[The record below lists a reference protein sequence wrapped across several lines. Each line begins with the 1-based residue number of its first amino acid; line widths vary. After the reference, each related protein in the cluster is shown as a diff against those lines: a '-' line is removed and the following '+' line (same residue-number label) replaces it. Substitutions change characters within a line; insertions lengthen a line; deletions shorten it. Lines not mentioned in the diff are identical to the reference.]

1 MDDRKMVEREVKVED
16 PQLSPEA
23 ERLLTAE
30 LREAVG
36 KDRVRVP
43 ADRADSM
50 GRVGGAERP
59 SLWTALSANRLVI
72 GITFF
77 VLLIVGVIV
86 ALATDSWW
94 AVVAACAVHAIGTLV
109 VITLA
114 LRLSTEVEHVAPE
127 TAARL
132 EEEGVPDPD
141 GVISDLAEQYTS
153 ADEARG
159 AAEVVSGGHNQVTT
173 EPDEDRARA
182 TAEQRT
188 ALTPASRPTEPA
200 GLKGAPMLLPIT
212 AVAGSV
218 AVALVAAV
226 VLGGQAWLGTV
237 LLVGSAVAWLW
248 LQWRVAGGE
257 EERGDDASGGPAR
270 RPGDSGRGRRSRLLP
285 TTAIVVA
292 AVVAGVIIVGQ
303 IAGYI

>member
-1 MDDRKMVEREVKVED
+1 MQDRKFVEREVNVED

-30 LREAVG
+30 VREAVG
-36 KDRVRVP
+36 QDRVRVP
-43 ADRADSM
+43 ADRADSI
-50 GRVGGAERP
+50 GRVRGAARP
-59 SLWTALSANRLVI
+59 SLWRALSDNRLVVSI
-72 GITFF
+72 AFF
-77 VLLIVGVIV
+77 VLLIVGVV
-86 ALATDSWW
+86 AALATDSWW

-132 EEEGVPDPD
+132 EDEGVTDPD
-141 GVISDLAEQYTS
+141 GVVSDLAEQYAS
-153 ADEARG
+153 GGEARG
-159 AAEVVSGGHNQVTT
+159 AAEVVSGGHNQITA
-173 EPDEDRARA
+173 EPGEDRARA

-200 GLKGAPMLLPIT
+200 GLKGAPMLLPII
-212 AVAGSV
+212 AVGGSV

-226 VLGGQAWLGTV
+226 VLGGDAWLGGV
-237 LLVGSAVAWLW
+237 LLVGSGVAWLW

-257 EERGDDASGGPAR
+257 EERGDDDAGGPAR
-270 RPGDSGRGRRSRLLP
+270 RPGDSRRGRRTRLVP
-285 TTAIVVA
+285 TMAIVVA

-303 IAGYI
+303 IAGYL

>member
-1 MDDRKMVEREVKVED
+1 MVEREVKVED

-30 LREAVG
+30 VREAVG
-36 KDRVRVP
+36 TDRVQVP
-43 ADRADSM
+43 ADRADSI
-50 GRVGGAERP
+50 GRVSGAERP
-59 SLWTALSANRLVI
+59 SPWAALSANRLVI

-94 AVVAACAVHAIGTLV
+94 AVVAACAAHAIGTLV
-109 VITLA
+109 VVTLA

-141 GVISDLAEQYTS
+141 AVVSDLAEQFTP

-159 AAEVVSGGHNQVTT
+159 AAEVVSGGHNQITT
-173 EPDEDRARA
+173 APDEDRARA

-200 GLKGAPMLLPIT
+200 GLKGAPMLLPIG
-212 AVAGSV
+212 AVGGSV

-226 VLGGQAWLGTV
+226 VLGGEAWLGGV

-248 LQWRVAGGE
+248 LQRRVA
-257 EERGDDASGGPAR
+257 GDDASGGPGR
-270 RPGDSGRGRRSRLLP
+270 RPGDSRRGRRSRLVP
-285 TTAIVVA
+285 TMAIVVA
-292 AVVAGVIIVGQ
+292 AVVAGVVLMGQ